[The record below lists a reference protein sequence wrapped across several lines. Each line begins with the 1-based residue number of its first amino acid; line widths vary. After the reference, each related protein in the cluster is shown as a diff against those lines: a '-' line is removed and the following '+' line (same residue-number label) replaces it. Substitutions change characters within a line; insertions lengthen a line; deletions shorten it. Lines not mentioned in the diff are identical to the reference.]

1 MVSASP
7 YRPEFEAA
15 LRLFARASEA
25 MHRRGCPAPFSSAV
39 RQSNSTRITK
49 VPNQQPFFTL

>member
-25 MHRRGCPAPFSSAV
+25 MHRRRLQRPILVGGAAV
-39 RQSNSTRITK
+39 KFYTTGADRR
-49 VPNQQPFFTL
+49 